1 MDRLQTAGKAEQTY
15 QCGGKALGPLL
26 FVLLALCL
34 CVPSHSLATAPG
46 PQKQQL
52 KAQPQGR
59 PDRKTDAKAAV
70 RKPPQAA
77 RTEAKPSGAPSAKP
91 SARSSGKPSG
101 KTATKAKP
109 APPPPCLLQLGRG
122 ELGKLK
128 CYPQAQLEGA
138 FQKAEKAMA
147 QLKSSK
153 TRSSWRQP
161 WEELRAEFLSI
172 YKSNTASAL
181 APRALFKAGECQ
193 RHLAASSRLGEDW
206 RMSGRFF
213 LAVADEYPRSSL
225 APSALLEALQI
236 AQSGLKDSALAS
248 KLAAR
253 LSKAYPASQAA
264 RRAQSLLKKADQ
276 GGEKT
281 PSARAELE
289 TLSWDSISKDAV
301 EIVLDF
307 SAPARTQARLASQ
320 KEGSAVVAVD
330 IQDAGVVSEI
340 RRGLVVKGSLLKA
353 VRVQTLARNRTC
365 VLFEFSK
372 LRHFT
377 AKPEKRGARLVLS
390 VDASPKKAPSGASRG
405 LAERKGAGRLAYMA
419 STEGKGISTV
429 VIDAGHGGRDPGTVH
444 NGVREEDVTL
454 DVALR
459 LGRLLQDN
467 GFRIVYTRK
476 SDAFVSLPARSR
488 RANENRGDIF
498 VSIHVNAHGSPE
510 ARGFETYYRDEA
522 VNGATL
528 LAARENGE
536 NPKVRKAPSVQ
547 RASLTGRI
555 VESRNLAVDIQRSA
569 LSRLRRSGFRV
580 LGNGVKS
587 GPFFVLGTTQM
598 PAILAEIGYCTN
610 VQEALLLAAPAYRQA
625 IAEGLAEGVLAY
637 RDRRISRIS
646 AERSPRAAAR
656 RAVR

>member
-52 KAQPQGR
+52 RAQPQGR

-128 CYPQAQLEGA
+128 CYPQSQLESA

-147 QLKSSK
+147 QLKVSK

-248 KLAAR
+248 KLATR
-253 LSKAYPASQAA
+253 LAKAYPASQAA
-264 RRAQSLLKKADQ
+264 RRAQS
-276 GGEKT
+276 
-281 PSARAELE
+281 SAE
-289 TLSWDSISKDAV
+289 TRRRWLPV
-301 EIVLDF
+301 
-307 SAPARTQARLASQ
+307 
-320 KEGSAVVAVD
+320 
-330 IQDAGVVSEI
+330 AGV
-340 RRGLVVKGSLLKA
+340 
-353 VRVQTLARNRTC
+353 
-365 VLFEFSK
+365 
-372 LRHFT
+372 
-377 AKPEKRGARLVLS
+377 
-390 VDASPKKAPSGASRG
+390 
-405 LAERKGAGRLAYMA
+405 
-419 STEGKGISTV
+419 
-429 VIDAGHGGRDPGTVH
+429 HG
-444 NGVREEDVTL
+444 
-454 DVALR
+454 
-459 LGRLLQDN
+459 
-467 GFRIVYTRK
+467 
-476 SDAFVSLPARSR
+476 
-488 RANENRGDIF
+488 
-498 VSIHVNAHGSPE
+498 
-510 ARGFETYYRDEA
+510 
-522 VNGATL
+522 
-528 LAARENGE
+528 
-536 NPKVRKAPSVQ
+536 
-547 RASLTGRI
+547 
-555 VESRNLAVDIQRSA
+555 
-569 LSRLRRSGFRV
+569 
-580 LGNGVKS
+580 
-587 GPFFVLGTTQM
+587 
-598 PAILAEIGYCTN
+598 
-610 VQEALLLAAPAYRQA
+610 
-625 IAEGLAEGVLAY
+625 
-637 RDRRISRIS
+637 
-646 AERSPRAAAR
+646 
-656 RAVR
+656 